1 MTFKTLPITFITCL
15 IIACST
21 VSSFAADFPIG
32 VFNSQSIAME
42 SEAAKAAQK
51 KLQSDFGSEKTQ
63 LEKQAKDLQAKA
75 DDLQAKAA
83 AMTPQAREEK
93 QKEFIDLRRNFEE
106 KSRDFAIR
114 VEQTENGLRQY
125 LAEQIYL
132 AAETVA
138 KKKGL
143 KLVLDS
149 ASGSVMYLEK
159 NLDVT
164 KEILEAINAAW
175 KKAGS
180 KLPDT
185 TSRKK

>member
-1 MTFKTLPITFITCL
+1 MTFKSLFFTVATCL
-15 IIACST
+15 LMANT
-21 VSSFAADFPIG
+21 TLAADFPVGI
-32 VFNSQSIAME
+32 FNSQSIAME

-51 KLQSDFGSEKTQ
+51 KLQNDFGNEKTQ

-83 AMTPQAREEK
+83 AMSAQAREEK
-93 QKEFIDLRRNFEE
+93 QKEFLTLRRTFEE
-106 KSRDFAIR
+106 KSRDFATR
-114 VEQTENGLRQY
+114 VEQTENSLRQY

-138 KKKGL
+138 KKKDL
-143 KLVLDS
+143 KLILDS

-159 NLDVT
+159 GLDVT
-164 KEILEAINAAW
+164 KDILDAMNASW
-175 KKAGS
+175 KKGGS

-185 TSRKK
+185 TARKK